1 MRMALGFAAIAIA
14 ILAAN
19 LITQNSTR
27 NARERMRQLVIEHE
41 PVVHAT
47 ENLAGAIAIYERAVI
62 DRAERGAVSLAQVEA
77 ASQRMA
83 EATAAFTR
91 TARQLSSDESQV
103 RQLAQNLEA
112 FRSDGAVLVRRSG
125 AQRNRVRDY
134 WSKFRQL
141 ESLVSAPQD
150 RATRFAGGVFASES
164 VLALSRS
171 LGYMEIGRASC
182 RERV

>member
-1 MRMALGFAAIAIA
+1 MGMDQSGMNGKAAEGQVVSAPAPTRYRPGMAMRMALGFAAIAIA

-112 FRSDGAVLVRRSG
+112 FRSDGAV
-125 AQRNRVRDY
+125 Q
-134 WSKFRQL
+134 
-141 ESLVSAPQD
+141 
-150 RATRFAGGVFASES
+150 
-164 VLALSRS
+164 
-171 LGYMEIGRASC
+171 IGRAH
-182 RERV
+182 V